1 MKKASNIK
9 KVYSKPCTE
18 TVNTNM
24 ECSIMAGSPFGGG
37 AGEAG
42 DEGPALTSKGAQNF
56 EDEYPS
62 TGKSAWED

>member
-1 MKKASNIK
+1 MKKVTNIK

-24 ECSIMAGSPFGGG
+24 ECSIMAGSPFGGS
-37 AGEAG
+37 AG
-42 DEGPALTSKGAQNF
+42 DAEDDKNPLTAKGAQNF
-56 EDEYPS
+56 EDEHPS